1 MKKIL
6 IGTLAVCSLAASSMA
21 LQYDLLATRVAPG
34 TTLADMSATLN
45 FAVDVDGT
53 GDYIPIGARPATGVF
68 GPTGSPARYS
78 FQFDYD
84 NEFLPIQDNG
94 GSVTF
99 SNLVVTV
106 CGHSGYRTVNNLE
119 YTFVPATPTL
129 LPALFGPGVSPWG
142 QPFPL
147 CGVPCVPGCTVS
159 AMDPPVLVATNANP
173 TPTGTFTICN
183 TANQDADPP
192 CPSIS
197 GAIGE
202 NCDLFSVSH
211 TGYTLAPGECLT
223 VTVTFAPIHGIGQIT
238 VCDII
243 TDCGTVIASGD
254 NEVAA
259 EETPA
264 VFALGEAYPNPFNP
278 STTIAYSVPETQKVT
293 LNVFNTNGQ
302 LVQTLVNG
310 MIERGAHKVI
320 FDASNLSSGVYVY
333 SLQAGT
339 ESSLKKMVLVK

>member
-21 LQYDLLATRVAPG
+21 LQYDLLATRVSPG
-34 TTLADMSATLN
+34 TTAADMSATLN

-53 GDYIPIGARPATGVF
+53 GDYIPIGARPATLVA
-68 GPTGSPARYS
+68 GPDGSPLKFH
-78 FQFDYD
+78 FQFNYD

-106 CGHSGYRTVNNLE
+106 CGVSATRVVNNLE
-119 YTFVPATPTL
+119 YSNVAAFPITL
-129 LPALFGPGVSPWG
+129 PSTFGPGN
-142 QPFPL
+142 QPFP
-147 CGVPCVPGCTVS
+147 PCAPPCDPSCTV
-159 AMDPPVLVATNANP
+159 DPGTLDFGTVINPAPVSQ
-173 TPTGTFTICN
+173 TFMICN
-183 TANQDADPP
+183 TSVGDCPP
-192 CPSIS
+192 IS
-197 GAIGE
+197 GTVTE
-202 NCDLFSVSH
+202 NCDAFTVDPAV
-211 TGYTLAPGECLT
+211 YTLATGECAT
-223 VTVTFAPIHGIGQIT
+223 ITVTFTGSHAGQT
-238 VCDII
+238 VCDIM
-243 TDCGTVIASGD
+243 TGCGTVIAMVND
-254 NEVAA
+254 VVAA
-259 EETPA
+259 QEAPA

-278 STTIAYSVPETQKVT
+278 STTIAYSVPETQRVT

-310 MIERGAHKVI
+310 MIERGAHKVV